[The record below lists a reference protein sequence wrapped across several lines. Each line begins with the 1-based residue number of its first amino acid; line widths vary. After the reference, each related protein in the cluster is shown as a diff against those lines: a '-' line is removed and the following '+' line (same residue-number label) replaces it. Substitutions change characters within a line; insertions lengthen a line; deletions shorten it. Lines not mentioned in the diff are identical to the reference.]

1 MAIEQLMPKQMLTAA
16 LEIIIN
22 KAISLDNKT
31 STALTV
37 LNGKSLTVQLTELG
51 FPLTLLVSGANI
63 SVIASELS
71 NDCVIQSNLKTLP
84 KLKQSELLTSL
95 IRSGELDIVG
105 DPKIAQQ
112 FASVF
117 EHLNIDWEAQLAK
130 RIGDIPAFKL
140 AVLGKKVQQKFAF
153 AESQISQDAGEYL
166 LHEKK
171 LIVSTTELNNF
182 VHSVSDA
189 VQQLE
194 QLQQRLSHLDS
205 QLNTLS

>member
-1 MAIEQLMPKQMLTAA
+1 MPKQMLTAA
-16 LEIIIN
+16 LEIVIN
-22 KAISLDNKT
+22 KALSLDNNS
-31 STALTV
+31 STELAT

-51 FPLTLLVSGANI
+51 FPLTLLVSDASI

-71 NDCVIQSNLKTLP
+71 NDCIIHSNIKTLP
-84 KLKQSELLTSL
+84 KLKQSELLTSF

-117 EHLNIDWEAQLAK
+117 ARLNIDWEAQLAQ

-140 AVLGKKVQQKFAF
+140 AMLGKKVQQKLIF
-153 AESQISQDAGEYL
+153 AERQISQDVGEYL

-171 LIVSTTELNNF
+171 LIVSAAELNTFQQGVDN
-182 VHSVSDA
+182 A

-194 QLQQRLSHLDS
+194 LLEQRLSTLDK
-205 QLNTLS
+205 QLYQFD